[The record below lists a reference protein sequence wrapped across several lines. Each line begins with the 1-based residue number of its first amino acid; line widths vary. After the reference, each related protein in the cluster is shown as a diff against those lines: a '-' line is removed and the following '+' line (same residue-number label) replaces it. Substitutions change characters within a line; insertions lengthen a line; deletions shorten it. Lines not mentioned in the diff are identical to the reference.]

1 MSRES
6 PHAIHKAA
14 AAFIRDRH
22 LLGAFVNGLLR
33 DVHAAEDILQEV
45 WALLSLE
52 VDKGTEI
59 LNQAAWCRGV
69 ARNLIRRHWEK
80 THQTPVV
87 ADSEVL
93 ESFLTRVEQ
102 CFEPAET
109 REHFATARLAAL
121 DKCVASL
128 PERSRQLLSL
138 KYTRRASLDQ
148 IARETGQSFEAV
160 KKALIRLRSALL
172 ECVRRRLSQEEWNT

>member
-1 MSRES
+1 MSVES
-6 PHAIHKAA
+6 HAIQKAA
-14 AAFIRDRH
+14 AEFIRDRH

-45 WALLSLE
+45 WTLLSLE
-52 VDKGTEI
+52 VNRGTEI

-80 THQTPVV
+80 RQQTALL
-87 ADSEVL
+87 ADGGAIEN
-93 ESFLTRVEQ
+93 FLIRVEQ
-102 CFEPAET
+102 SFA
-109 REHFATARLAAL
+109 RSDSQEHFATARLAAL

-138 KYTRRASLDQ
+138 KYTQRATLEQ
-148 IARETGQSFEAV
+148 IAGETGQSFEAV
-160 KKALIRLRSALL
+160 KKALIRIRAALL
-172 ECVRRRLSQEEWNT
+172 ECVRHKISQEGWNT